1 MFFFFFFFFCKG
13 TADNFYKQGQLLPEN
28 FVAAAREVDKDEKQI
43 NVREQEGYDHSYY
56 FVGFSLPR
64 YNTNLLII
72 MDNLDINFCA

>member
-1 MFFFFFFFFCKG
+1 VCIFFFGKG

-28 FVAAAREVDKDEKQI
+28 FVAAAREVEKDEKQI

-56 FVGFSLPR
+56 FVSFSLPR
-64 YNTNLLII
+64 YDTNLLTI